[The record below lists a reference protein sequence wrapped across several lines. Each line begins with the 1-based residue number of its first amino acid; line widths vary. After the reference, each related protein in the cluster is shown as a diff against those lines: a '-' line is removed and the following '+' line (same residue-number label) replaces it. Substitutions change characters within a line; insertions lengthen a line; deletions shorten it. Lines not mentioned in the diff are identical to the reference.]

1 MQGMLS
7 KKIPFWGFVLCF
19 AGLCVGGS
27 PALFAQGPDVIV
39 GSLPNTNAYGTSP
52 GTNIYA
58 YSVATTSCNIGTANL
73 AWQAN
78 NNNHPVIGQ
87 DMWRLHDGRF
97 TQIGNSWLKH
107 GFCALQNTGLCP
119 GCSGGGGCL
128 SFLTPGC
135 ADPYSAGLNGSQGG
149 LGPRSEVNATTGFFP
164 YPFGGPPNSNAV
176 IGRRVQVHVDDI
188 TATSFPGALYFVS
201 GHYVAADDAAFG
213 NQANN
218 ASYRQVT
225 VAQNGNRDLNFVGG
239 TQQEQPPI
247 QAWQDNQ
254 PTVTLVDLQA
264 PGDGLFI
271 LGYDVIDNGNGT
283 WRYEYAL
290 YNMYSDRSA
299 RSFFVPIPNGA
310 SVTDIGF
317 RDNPWHSGDER
328 STTDWSSNL
337 TQLGLTWETQTFA
350 QNVDANACRWG
361 QLFNFWFTCDAAPTD
376 NTASMEFFKPGTP
389 TQLDFTVSAPSGNF
403 LPSVD
408 NLTCVQMSPT
418 AGAVSLNWTNGTAYD
433 SIIVRRDGQLLA
445 TLGGGSTS
453 YNDMTSGFGT
463 FEYTVQGTSGASLT
477 FQVPCIVD
485 VAPAPATGVSCF
497 QDTLATTNVNVSWT
511 NGMAYD
517 SIIMYVDGSLNTTL
531 PGSSTTH
538 TVTGLSL
545 GFHTIQVAGVVTG
558 IETDRADCIVEVL
571 ATPAPNFTFQFD
583 PAAGTYDP
591 TTGIGSVAANF
602 WAQEDPTSFGFPH
615 EVQGWSLSA
624 AFDPAV
630 LDIAQIDASALMST
644 ADFFNTE
651 FVSNGFTIGA
661 VISFSNLTT
670 ISLNGMTDLATIN
683 LDTNSGALIGNTS
696 GATTTLSFQD
706 GLGSGFPVDNL
717 VVYDNGTV
725 RSPIVVNG
733 AITLTP
739 LALDVFRRGDTNNDS
754 LVNIADGIALL
765 AYLFQMGPATCL
777 DALEVNDDGLLNIA
791 DGISILGFL
800 FTMGPPPAAP
810 FPGCGSDPTSDS
822 VECDSYN
829 GSC

>member
-7 KKIPFWGFVLCF
+7 QKIPFWGLVLCF
-19 AGLCVGGS
+19 VGLCLGGS
-27 PALFAQGPDVIV
+27 ASLFAQGPDVIV
-39 GSLPNTNAYGTSP
+39 GSLPNTAAYGTSP

-58 YSVATTSCNIGTANL
+58 YSVATTSCNVGTANL

-87 DMWRLHDGRF
+87 DLWRLHDGRF

-107 GFCALQNTGLCP
+107 GFCALQDAGLCP
-119 GCSGGGGCL
+119 GCNPVFGCL

-176 IGRRVQVHVDDI
+176 IGRRVQVQVDDI

-218 ASYRQVT
+218 ASYRRVN
-225 VAQNGNRDLNFVGG
+225 VAQTGNRNLSFVGG
-239 TQQEQPPI
+239 TQQMQPPI

-299 RSFFVPIPNGA
+299 RSFFVPVPNGA
-310 SVTDIGF
+310 SVSDIGF

-328 STTDWSSNL
+328 STVDWSVNH
-337 TQLGLTWETQTFA
+337 TQVGITWQTETFA

-361 QLFNFWFTCDAAPTD
+361 QLFNFWFTCDAAPFDT
-376 NTASMEFFKPGTP
+376 TATLELFKPGTP
-389 TQLDFTVSAPSGNF
+389 NQLDVTVSAPSGNF
-403 LPSVD
+403 LPSVG
-408 NLTCVQMSPT
+408 NLTCVQMGPT
-418 AGAVSLNWTNGTAYD
+418 IGAVSLSWTNPTAYD
-433 SIIVRRDGQLLA
+433 SIIVRRDGQLTA

-453 YNDMTSGFGT
+453 FNDMASGFGT
-463 FEYTVQGTSGASLT
+463 FGYTVQGTMGAS
-477 FQVPCIVD
+477 VSAEIPCNVD
-485 VAPAPATGVSCF
+485 VSPAPVTGVSCF
-497 QDTLATTNVNVSWT
+497 QDTLATTNVNVAWT

-517 SIIMYVDGSLNTTL
+517 SINIYVDGSLSTSL
-531 PGSSTTH
+531 AGSSTTH
-538 TVTGLSL
+538 TLTGLSL
-545 GFHTIQVAGVVTG
+545 GFHTVEIGGVLTG
-558 IETDRADCIVEVL
+558 VESDRVDCTVEVL

-583 PAAGTYDP
+583 SATGTYDP
-591 TTGIGSVAANF
+591 TTGIGSVDANF
-602 WAQEDPTSFGFPH
+602 RSEEDPTSIGFPH
-615 EVQGWSLSA
+615 AVQGWSVSA
-624 AFDPAV
+624 TSDPGV
-630 LDIAQIDASALMST
+630 LTVSQIVASPLMNT
-644 ADFFNTE
+644 ADFFNGE
-651 FVSNGFTIGA
+651 FLSNGFTIGA
-661 VISFSNLTT
+661 VISFSNLFT
-670 ISLNGMTDLATIN
+670 IELNGMTDLATIT
-683 LDTNSGALIGNTS
+683 LDTNAGALIGNTT
-696 GATTTLSFQD
+696 GVTTTINFQD
-706 GLGSGFPVDNL
+706 GLGSGLPVDNL
-717 VVYDNGTV
+717 VVYDNGNT
-725 RSPIVVNG
+725 RSPIVIDG
-733 AITLTP
+733 ILTLTP
-739 LALDVFRRGDTNNDS
+739 LAFDVFLRGDTNNDS
-754 LVNIADGIALL
+754 MVNIGDGISLL
-765 AYLFQMGPATCL
+765 GYLFQMGPATCL
-777 DALEVNDDGLLNIA
+777 DALEVNDDGEVNVA
-791 DGISILGFL
+791 DAIYVLAFL
-800 FTMGPPPAAP
+800 FTMGLPPADP
-810 FPGCGSDPTSDS
+810 FPGCGTDPTADS